1 MESNDFL
8 NMGGKKIALVLD
20 AKDNVGVV
28 LADVAKGDAC
38 TIREDGGREYELPAV
53 ENIGFG
59 HKISLSA
66 LGKDAP
72 VYKYGEEIGKMKEP
86 IAKGGWI
93 HTHNLYCERGM

>member
-28 LADVAKGDAC
+28 LADVVKGDTC
-38 TIREDGGREYELPAV
+38 TIREDGGREYELAAV

-59 HKISLSA
+59 HKISLNA

-93 HTHNLYCERGM
+93 HSHNLYCERGM